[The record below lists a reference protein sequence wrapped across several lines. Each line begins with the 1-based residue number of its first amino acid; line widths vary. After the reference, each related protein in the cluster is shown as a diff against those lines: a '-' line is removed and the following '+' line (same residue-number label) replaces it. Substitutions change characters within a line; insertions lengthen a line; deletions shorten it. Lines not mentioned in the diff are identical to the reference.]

1 MAETGAGARPGALL
15 DRDGVLNA
23 PEFREGRSFAPR
35 RLADFRLYPD
45 APDAVARLK
54 AAGLAVAVV
63 TNQPDVG
70 AGLMPRAELEAMHAA
85 LMARCAVDRI
95 YVCEDTRAEAGPRR
109 KPAPGMLLEA
119 ARDLGLDLGR
129 SFMVGDRAS
138 DIEAGRR
145 AGCRTVFID
154 LGYTAE
160 APPDRPDAVVSG
172 VAEAVDWILAT
183 AAAEG
188 QLG

>member
-1 MAETGAGARPGALL
+1 MTRGGGRPGVLL
-15 DRDGVLNA
+15 DRDGVLSV

-35 RLADFRLYPD
+35 RLADFRLYPA
-45 APDAVARLK
+45 APAAVARLK
-54 AAGLAVAVV
+54 AAGFAVAVV

-70 AGLMPRAELEAMHAA
+70 AGLMTRAELDAMHAA
-85 LMARCAVDRI
+85 LREACAVDRI
-95 YVCEDTRAEAGPRR
+95 YDCADTRAAAGPRR

-119 ARDLGLDLGR
+119 AADLGLDLAR
-129 SFMVGDRAS
+129 SVMVGDRAS

-160 APPDRPDAVVSG
+160 LPPDRPDAVVG
-172 VAEAVDWILAT
+172 GI
-183 AAAEG
+183 AAAAAWIAA
-188 QLG
+188 QR